1 MSVTLYGSRGS
12 GSAAI
17 EMALRATAL
26 DYRLVRASSWEPDSD
41 FAELLSVN
49 PLGQIPTLRLA
60 DGLVL
65 TESAAILI
73 HLGLEY
79 PGSGLLPSNSSARAQ
94 AIRGLVYIA
103 ANCYSA
109 VSVSDFPEK
118 WTTNPDSAEHKK
130 VRLAARSQLHRNWN
144 IFADTFGAVLQ
155 ETAAE
160 PGALAFLS
168 VVVSQ
173 WSGSRRHLQKQRPSF
188 YQTLL
193 QLESHPRLAPTL
205 REHHRA
211 AQAASSAD

>member
-1 MSVTLYGSRGS
+1 MSVTLYGSHGS

-41 FAELLSVN
+41 FAELLTVN

-60 DGLVL
+60 DGVVL

-73 HLGLEY
+73 YLGLEY
-79 PGSGLLPSNSSARAQ
+79 PDAALLPTNSSERAL

-118 WTTNPDSAEHKK
+118 WTTNADSAEHEK
-130 VRLAARSQLHRNWN
+130 VRLAARAQLHRSWN
-144 IFADTFGAVLQ
+144 IFADTFGSMLQ
-155 ETAAE
+155 PAA

-173 WSGSRRHLQKQRPSF
+173 WSGARQHLQNERPDF
-188 YQTLL
+188 YKTLL
-193 QLESHPRLAPTL
+193 QLETHPRLAPTL
-205 REHHRA
+205 REHRA
-211 AQAASSAD
+211 DQAANSSD